1 MNIESFAL
9 LVSLLSAFIALVAIL
24 RANEAN
30 RLAAA
35 ANRITKHYNLR
46 PIRLNACNL
55 VMDFSHYCTTYRTSF
70 IQKMVS
76 GTRELMDRRDAF
88 KLEFEKFGPLEMP
101 SVESKIPELLNKV
114 AQLQR
119 ALDRSRG
126 SDPKP
131 LDSKYTTLEEN
142 IDAIMDWFAEEEK
155 ALPSLFKPYLE
166 DA

>member
-1 MNIESFAL
+1 
-9 LVSLLSAFIALVAIL
+9 
-24 RANEAN
+24 
-30 RLAAA
+30 
-35 ANRITKHYNLR
+35 
-46 PIRLNACNL
+46 
-55 VMDFSHYCTTYRTSF
+55 
-70 IQKMVS
+70 
-76 GTRELMDRRDAF
+76 MDRRDAF

-142 IDAIMDWFAEEEK
+142 IDAIMDWFAEEDK